1 MSRQRSARSTAA
13 AAAVVAMFAIGAVG
27 GCERGAPSVATTGT
41 AQTSATS
48 GGATTTNGEIP
59 AAAWAAARNEAVGQ
73 ILQQRVS
80 AVDQGDRAGWLE
92 ALGSHPDAR
101 LAATQQRV
109 FDRMTAMG
117 ARRMSI
123 VALREQ
129 SEPLPTPAGTP
140 VKWDVKANLSYEL
153 HGFDTSPRSFDLNL
167 TFKADP
173 AHPEAAVLTASTPSG
188 RPQPWDLDGLV
199 VRRTPHALVLA
210 VGSRARVDEI
220 VRRTA
225 TARARVAAVWG
236 ESQPAVWVAPATDA
250 DAARLLGRSAADL
263 DGVAAATDGPL
274 TPGQHAGADRIV
286 LIPGA
291 WTALQPD
298 GRDVVMTHELTH
310 ATVRAATT
318 QTVPLWLAEGF
329 ADYVAYRRIDLPEAT
344 IAAPALKQARD
355 QGVPH
360 ALPTDAD
367 FDPSAGRLQTAYGLA
382 LLAVRTIADE
392 YGTPDLVR
400 LYEAAAGSISLPTA
414 QVGDRDAALALAF
427 EQTLHTRESTIVRD
441 WQARIRGLLD

>member
-1 MSRQRSARSTAA
+1 MAA
-13 AAAVVAMFAIGAVG
+13 LLAIGAIG
-27 GCERGAPSVATTGT
+27 GCDRAAPDVATTGT
-41 AQTSATS
+41 RQTPATP
-48 GGATTTNGEIP
+48 GRATTAGDITP
-59 AAAWAAARNEAVGQ
+59 AAWATARKEAVDQVLGR
-73 ILQQRVS
+73 RVS
-80 AVDQGDRAGWLE
+80 AVNGADPAGWLE
-92 ALGSHPDAR
+92 ALGSHPDPR
-101 LAATQQRV
+101 LAAAQRRV

-117 ARRMSI
+117 AGQMRV

-129 SEPLPTPAGTP
+129 SEPVPAPAGTS

-153 HGFDTSPRSFDLNL
+153 QGFDTSPRDFDLSL

-173 AHPEAAVLTASTPSG
+173 AHPEAAVLTASSPSG
-188 RPQPWDLDGLV
+188 RPQPWDLAGLV

-210 VGSRARVDEI
+210 VGPASRVDEI

-236 ESQPAVWVAPATDA
+236 DSQRAVWVSPATDA
-250 DAARLLGRSAADL
+250 DAARLLGRSTADL

-329 ADYVAYRRIDLPEAT
+329 ADYVAYRRIDLPESV
-344 IAAPALKQARD
+344 IVAPALKQVRD
-355 QGVPH
+355 EGVPR

-367 FDPSAGRLQTAYGLA
+367 FDPSGGRLQTAYGLA

-392 YGTPDLVR
+392 FGTAGLVR
-400 LYEAAAGSISLPTA
+400 LYEAAAGGISMPSA
-414 QVGDRDAALALAF
+414 QAGDRDAAVALAF
-427 EQTLHTRESTIVRD
+427 EQTLHTRESTVVRA
-441 WQARIRGLLD
+441 WQTRIRGLLD